1 MRMPTKILT
10 SAIILLATMALT
22 ACLGGGSSEPTRY
35 YTLAVEKISMPESSA
50 KGSVQVRKFTID
62 PAYQRANIVYRE
74 SAYDFMF
81 YDLDLWASRPDH
93 MITQVVAEYAV
104 QSGLFETVEIKGNTK
119 PVFEIS
125 GNISAIE
132 EVDEGSSQYARL
144 ALEISFRK
152 VDGAAPLFEKRYEG
166 KEPMDKREPRFMA
179 EAASKLLAKFMEDAL
194 AGISGA
200 NAPQE

>member
-1 MRMPTKILT
+1 MKKFTFALLT
-10 SAIILLATMALT
+10 VLAAMTLT
-22 ACLGGGSSEPTRY
+22 ACFGGSTSEPTRY
-35 YTLAVEKISMPESSA
+35 YTLAVENIDMPSA
-50 KGSVQVRKFTID
+50 GSASGRLQVRKFTIE

-93 MITQVVAEYAV
+93 MVTQVVAEYAV
-104 QSGLFETVEIKGNTK
+104 KSGLFESVEIKGNSK
-119 PVFEIS
+119 PAFEIS

-144 ALEISFRK
+144 AIEISFRK
-152 VDGAAPLFEKRYEG
+152 VDSGAPLFEKRYEG

-179 EAASKLLAKFMEDAL
+179 EATSKLLAKFMEDAL
-194 AGISGA
+194 AGISEA
-200 NAPQE
+200 SQP

>member
-1 MRMPTKILT
+1 MRIFTKILT
-10 SAIILLATMALT
+10 SATILLAALTLT
-22 ACLGGGSSEPTRY
+22 ACFGGSTSEPSRY
-35 YTLAVEKISMPESSA
+35 YMLAVEDISMPSGNA
-50 KGSVQVRKFTID
+50 KGKVQVRKFTVD
-62 PAYQRANIVYRE
+62 PAYQKANIVYRE

-104 QSGLFETVEIKGNTK
+104 KSGLFESVEIKGNSK
-119 PVFEIS
+119 PAFEIS

-144 ALEISFRK
+144 AIEISFRK
-152 VDGAAPLFEKRYEG
+152 VDSGAPLFEKRYEG

-179 EAASKLLAKFMEDAL
+179 EATSKLLAKFMEDAL
-194 AGISGA
+194 AGISEA
-200 NAPQE
+200 SQP